1 MPGVQGHGSPGHA
14 RVAHDG
20 RRRARP
26 GDRAA
31 RIAQH
36 IRMFWEP
43 RMREQLSRQV
53 ADAGADCDTCV
64 AQAVDLLDLERA
76 AS

>member
-1 MPGVQGHGSPGHA
+1 
-14 RVAHDG
+14 
-20 RRRARP
+20 
-26 GDRAA
+26 
-31 RIAQH
+31 
-36 IRMFWEP
+36 
-43 RMREQLSRQV
+43 MREQLSRQV